1 MIKKFFAIA
10 AIAMVM
16 ASCGGYSVDGVI
28 DDINKCESTEA
39 LQKLTEDKDLEKW
52 IQEQPKEDQ
61 AKIAAAA
68 VSKAMTLAA
77 SEGVANSILG
87 D

>member
-28 DDINKCESTEA
+28 SDIKGCETTEE

-52 IQEQPKEDQ
+52 IEEQPKEDQ
-61 AKIAAAA
+61 AKIAAAFVA
-68 VSKAMTLAA
+68 RGIELSAA
-77 SEGVANSILG
+77 DGLG
-87 D
+87 GLLGN

>member
-28 DDINKCESTEA
+28 DDIKSCETTEE

-52 IQEQPKEDQ
+52 IEEQPKEDQ
-61 AKIAAAA
+61 TKIAAAFVA
-68 VSKAMTLAA
+68 RGIELSA
-77 SEGVANSILG
+77 SDGLG
-87 D
+87 GLLGK